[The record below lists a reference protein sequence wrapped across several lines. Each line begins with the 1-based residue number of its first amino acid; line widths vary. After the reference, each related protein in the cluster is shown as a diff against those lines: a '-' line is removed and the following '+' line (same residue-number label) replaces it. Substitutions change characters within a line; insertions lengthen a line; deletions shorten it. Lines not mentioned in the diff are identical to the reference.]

1 MVKVYD
7 SLFAHP
13 SNLAVKHACRML
25 NYQGESITVV
35 NQKVQKQSNSNDWG
49 LFAIAFATTLYHGGN
64 PSKTRYDQ
72 TALKK
77 HLVNCLESLE
87 VTLFPETS
95 TQVPWHTTVGHKTV
109 TIYCLCR
116 MPNDKREYV
125 QCAGCDD
132 WYQPRCA
139 KIPASARNTKRKWF
153 CSRCKPRR

>member
-1 MVKVYD
+1 
-7 SLFAHP
+7 
-13 SNLAVKHACRML
+13 ML
-25 NYQGESITVV
+25 NYQGESISLV
-35 NQKVQKQSNSNDWG
+35 NQKVQKQSNSNDCG
-49 LFAIAFATTLYHGGN
+49 LFAIAFATTLCHGGN

-95 TQVPWHTTVGHKTV
+95 TQVPWHTTVGHN

-116 MPNDKREYV
+116 MPNDKTEYV

-132 WYQPRCA
+132 WYHPRCA
-139 KIPASARNTKRKWF
+139 RSLPQHVIQKESGFAPDVN
-153 CSRCKPRR
+153 PEDRRRAGQQTSLV